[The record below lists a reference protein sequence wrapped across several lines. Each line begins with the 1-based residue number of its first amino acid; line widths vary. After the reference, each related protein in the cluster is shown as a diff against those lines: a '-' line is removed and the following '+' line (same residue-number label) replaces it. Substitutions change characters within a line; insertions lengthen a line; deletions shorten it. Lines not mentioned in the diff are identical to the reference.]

1 MWHTHKDLE
10 RIRTN
15 VDAGKE
21 PWKSAFDKFKA
32 DQYSSANYTMRG
44 PYPVLSRGAV
54 SNYSTFSLDV
64 RAAWQ
69 NALMWYIT
77 RNQAH
82 ATLSTK
88 ILDAW
93 GSNLTN
99 IIGTDRSLFLG
110 LDGDLMVNAAEIMRH
125 EYGWTENSIK
135 WQGGSGFANQLYFL
149 FSRQSAVI
157 GQANYGVASIKGLLN
172 FAVYL
177 DDVQLYNYAI
187 NELINNPCAGLFGS
201 YHPKTGQSDE
211 SGRDQGALFFFEFVD
226 SILITYRPC
235 DVWDRLE

>member
-1 MWHTHKDLE
+1 MWHTHEDFE

-15 VDAGKE
+15 VNTGKE
-21 PWKSAFDKFKA
+21 PWKSAFDKFKV

-44 PYPVLSRGAV
+44 PFPVLSRGLI
-54 SNYSTFSLDV
+54 SNYSAFSVDV

-77 RNQAH
+77 RDQAH

-88 ILDAW
+88 ILDSW

-110 LDGDLMVNAAEIMRH
+110 LDGDLMANAAEIMRH
-125 EYGWTENSIK
+125 EYGWTENGSR
-135 WQGGSGFANQLYFL
+135 WQGGSGYATQLYFL

-157 GQANYGVASIKGLLN
+157 GQANYGVASIKALLN

-177 DDVQLYNYAI
+177 DDVQLYNYAV

-201 YHPKTGQSDE
+201 YHSQTGQSDE
-211 SGRDQGALFFFEFVD
+211 SGRDQGKIMLF
-226 SILITYRPC
+226 LLY
-235 DVWDRLE
+235 